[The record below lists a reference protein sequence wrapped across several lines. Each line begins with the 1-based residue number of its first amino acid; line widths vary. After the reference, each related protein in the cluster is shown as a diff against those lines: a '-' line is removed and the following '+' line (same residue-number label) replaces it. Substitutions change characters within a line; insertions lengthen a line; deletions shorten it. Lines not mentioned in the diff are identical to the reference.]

1 MIDIDKVMT
10 WVCIFG
16 TVWLAMF
23 VSHQMTMNAVRHEL
37 AEMVIPMH
45 EPQSIE
51 LDLSANPGLDSLA
64 MCHSFMIS
72 KGLTVLM
79 DEESR

>member
-1 MIDIDKVMT
+1 MIDIEKVVT
-10 WVCIFG
+10 WV
-16 TVWLAMF
+16 WLLSS
-23 VSHQMTMNAVRHEL
+23 VSLVMWASHFMTMSLVRREL

-51 LDLSANPGLDSLA
+51 LNLSANPGLDSLA

-79 DEESR
+79 EER

>member
-1 MIDIDKVMT
+1 MINLEKVMT
-10 WVCIFG
+10 WFCIFAS
-16 TVWLAMF
+16 VWLAMF
-23 VSHQMTMNAVRHEL
+23 VSHQMTMNAVREEL

-64 MCHSFMIS
+64 IVS
-72 KGLTVLM
+72 
-79 DEESR
+79 DE

>member
-1 MIDIDKVMT
+1 MIDLEKIMT
-10 WVCIFG
+10 WFCFFAGIWF
-16 TVWLAMF
+16 TMF
-23 VSHQMTMNAVRHEL
+23 VSHQMTMTAVRYEL
-37 AEMVIPMH
+37 AEMVIPLH